1 MAVEQ
6 RITGFVLRRYWYL
19 EKSLLIDWLTKERG
33 RITASLRVKERYK
46 IQDLSLLNG
55 VVNGVGGILKVSNLE
70 LSKIYSVAKR
80 NLWMVFYLNEL
91 LLKFLPVNEP
101 EPLLFDAYQDTL
113 SNLASS
119 FEEAVIALRLFEKK
133 ILTILGYGFNFK
145 DVTGQILVD
154 DKRYRF
160 IYKRG
165 FVETKIN
172 SNYTFSGKS
181 LLALANEQITEN
193 TLSEITRLLRYV
205 LNLVLEGRLLRSSQ
219 IYREICHV

>member
-1 MAVEQ
+1 MVVEQ
-6 RITGFVLRRYWYL
+6 RITGFVLRRRWYL
-19 EKSLLIDWLTKERG
+19 EKNLLIEWLTKERG
-33 RITASLRVKERYK
+33 RITTSIKVKDRCK
-46 IQDLSLLNG
+46 IQDLSLLSG
-55 VVNGVGGILKVSNLE
+55 VTSGAGDILKVSSLE
-70 LSKIYSVAKR
+70 LLRIYSVTKK
-80 NLWMVFYLNEL
+80 NLWIVFYLNEL

-101 EPLLFDAYQDTL
+101 EPLLFDAYQSTL

-145 DVTGQILVD
+145 DVTGQMLVD

-160 IYKRG
+160 IYKHG
-165 FVETKIN
+165 FIETKIN
-172 SNYTFSGKS
+172 SNCTFSGKS

-193 TLSEITRLLRYV
+193 TLLEITRLLKYV